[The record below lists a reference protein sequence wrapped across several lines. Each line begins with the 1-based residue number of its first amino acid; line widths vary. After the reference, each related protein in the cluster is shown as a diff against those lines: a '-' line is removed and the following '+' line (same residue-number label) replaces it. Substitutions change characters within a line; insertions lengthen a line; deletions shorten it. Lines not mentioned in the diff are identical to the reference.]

1 MHILEIPSFFTPY
14 GGEFC
19 LEQAKALKAL
29 GHEVHILSNVQ
40 LGITI
45 GGKDFLVLPSCRF
58 EYECQ
63 GVDIYQSYQRGW
75 PLMVHHN
82 VMRWVAIVKSMFADY
97 IRKHGCPDI
106 LHAHCAKWAGYAAML
121 IGKAYGIPYVITEH
135 LPRLIL
141 EQELGE
147 APSTAWQIPL
157 LKEAYHEAAQVITV
171 SDEQVDELACYF
183 GRDYRH
189 VTISNVVDTDFYA
202 FKKRQPLDGRPFVFC
217 CPALFSHRKG
227 YDVLFRSFAL
237 LAKDRSGVE
246 LHIAGRGT
254 DSKACRRLIHSC
266 GLEGRVTCHGTQDA
280 DGVRRLYYQSDALV
294 LATRNESQGLVIAE
308 AMSTGI
314 PAISTQGVPK
324 SMQLDGGYRYV
335 PVGDAETLM
344 MEMRK
349 AVIRPV
355 TEEEGRR
362 MAEVVK
368 KRFSPSVIGAQIAEV
383 MTGTWLRSGGQSV
396 YNHDAS

>member
-29 GHEVHILSNVQ
+29 GHEVRILSNVL

-58 EYECQ
+58 EHERE
-63 GVDIYQSYQRGW
+63 GITIYQSYQRGW
-75 PLMVHHN
+75 PRMVHHN
-82 VMRWVAIVKSMFADY
+82 VKHWVGIVRSMFADY
-97 IRKHGCPDI
+97 VAKYGKPDI
-106 LHAHCAKWAGYAAML
+106 LHAHCAKWAGYAAM
-121 IGKAYGIPYVITEH
+121 IISKEYGIPYVITEH
-135 LPRLIL
+135 LPKLIL
-141 EQELGE
+141 EPELGP
-147 APSTAWQIPL
+147 APSTAWQVPL

-171 SDEQVDELACYF
+171 SDELVAELADYF
-183 GRDYRH
+183 GHDFRH
-189 VTISNVVDTDFYA
+189 ITIGNVVDTDFYA
-202 FKKRQPLDGRPFVFC
+202 FRKRRLMDGRRFAFC
-217 CPALFSHRKG
+217 CPAVFNHRKG
-227 YDVLFRSFAL
+227 YDVLFKAFAL
-237 LAKDRSGVE
+237 LAKVCPETE

-266 GLEGRVTCHGTQDA
+266 ELEGRVTCHGTLDT

-324 SMQLDGGYRYV
+324 SMQLDAGFRYV
-335 PVGDAETLM
+335 PVGDAEALM
-344 MEMRK
+344 KEMQK
-349 AVIRPV
+349 AVGRPV
-355 TEEEGRR
+355 TEEEGRHL
-362 MAEVVK
+362 AELVER
-368 KRFSPSVIGAQIAEV
+368 RFAPSVIGAQIAEV
-383 MTGTWLRSGGQSV
+383 MTGTWPRS
-396 YNHDAS
+396 